1 MPLVDERAS
10 PRDVRSG
17 IDHAITDRD
26 ATVFTR
32 EVVNM
37 QYAVSGKS
45 VPRGF
50 SGTLPHDCTRSR
62 VNAPLGGIPL
72 ERH

>member
-1 MPLVDERAS
+1 MPFVDQRAS
-10 PRDVRSG
+10 LSDMPSG
-17 IDHAITDRD
+17 IDNAISDRD
-26 ATVFTR
+26 ASVFTR

-50 SGTLPHDCTRSR
+50 SGSATT
-62 VNAPLGGIPL
+62 
-72 ERH
+72 